1 MPAGRA
7 EANPERIAV
16 AGSARLGGVR
26 FEPEKMEA
34 GRAVVSVR
42 MMTGVN
48 GASPHAI
55 RLASVARRQV
65 QSVCG
70 YPPGAQPTTMA
81 CDGRHPRGRP
91 GSVTRT

>member
-42 MMTGVN
+42 MMAGVN
-48 GASPHAI
+48 GASPA
-55 RLASVARRQV
+55 RNPLGLGRASA
-65 QSVCG
+65 
-70 YPPGAQPTTMA
+70 GAVSMRIPSRSPA
-81 CDGRHPRGRP
+81 DDHGL
-91 GSVTRT
+91 